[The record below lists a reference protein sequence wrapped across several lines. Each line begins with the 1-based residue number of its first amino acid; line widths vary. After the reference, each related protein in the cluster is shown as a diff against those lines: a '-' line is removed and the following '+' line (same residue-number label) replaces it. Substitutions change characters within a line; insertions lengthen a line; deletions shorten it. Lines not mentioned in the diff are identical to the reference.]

1 MVFLTGAPAS
11 GKTTLGRRLAAALGV
26 PFVDLDAEIVRR
38 AGRSIPEIFAADGEA
53 AFRDIESQTLTSLA
67 VVGGTPTLPAAN
79 GSAAAG
85 VVALGGGTLLRD
97 ANRAFCESHGT
108 VFCLDT
114 PSGEELARRLGAAQG
129 TRPLGDRAK
138 ERAAHYASFPNRVA
152 GWFELED
159 SLVVVGRGIA
169 PAILA
174 GKRVVADATVADL
187 WQEKLGLNLITAI
200 PSGEQHKTIQT
211 VTSLWSAFAKAGLG
225 RKDVVTALGGGVTGD
240 LTGFAAATWM
250 RGIDWINVPTTL
262 LSMVDAST
270 GGKTGC
276 DLPEGKNLAGA
287 FHAPRLVVIDVDF
300 LKTLPEKI
308 LRDGKAEMIKH
319 EIIKQRT
326 VNSEQR
332 TDAVAEASCSGCQ
345 SHVSDDA
352 HVSHVPNSKDVAD
365 QGASKCKPMPSAREI
380 YDNLAVKVGI
390 VREDPFETKGRRL
403 LLNCGHTVG
412 HAIEKATNY
421 AVTHGEAVA
430 IGCVEEAKIAVRRG
444 LAPKDWPGEL
454 ERAFEEAGFEI
465 QRTENSEQR
474 TEDCEQRTVNSEQR
488 TEDCEQRTEDCE
500 QRTVNSEQR
509 TEAEDLSALVHLM
522 KGDKKRAGA
531 VVTFALPCGWGDVRA
546 VPIDLDKETP

>member
-1 MVFLTGAPAS
+1 MIFLTGAPAS

-26 PFVDLDAEIVRR
+26 SFTDLDAEIVRR
-38 AGRSIPEIFAADGEA
+38 AGRSIPEIFAAGGEP
-53 AFRDIESQTLTSLA
+53 AFRDIESQTLAA
-67 VVGGTPTLPAAN
+67 VAGEAAP
-79 GSAAAG
+79 G
-85 VVALGGGTLLRD
+85 VVALGGGTLLSD
-97 ANRAFCESHGT
+97 ANRALCEKAGT
-108 VFCLDT
+108 VFCIDT
-114 PSGEELARRLGAAQG
+114 PSDEELARRLGAAQG

-152 GWFELED
+152 GWFDLGN

-187 WQEKLGLNLITAI
+187 WEEKLGLNLVATI
-200 PSGEQHKTIQT
+200 PSGEQHKTIRT
-211 VTSLWSAFAKAGLG
+211 VASLWGAFAKAGLG

-287 FHAPRLVVIDVDF
+287 FHAPKLVVIDVDF
-300 LKTLPEKI
+300 LKTLPKKI

-319 EIIKQRT
+319 EII
-326 VNSEQR
+326 
-332 TDAVAEASCSGCQ
+332 
-345 SHVSDDA
+345 DA
-352 HVSHVPNSKDVAD
+352 H
-365 QGASKCKPMPSAREI
+365 GASMKVEKVEKWKSGKVEKLAEGVPSAREI
-380 YDNLAVKVGI
+380 CDNLAVKVGI
-390 VREDPFETKGRRL
+390 VREDPFETKGKRI

-421 AVTHGEAVA
+421 ALSHGEAVA
-430 IGCVEEAKIAVRRG
+430 VGCVEEAKIAVRRG
-444 LAPKDWPGEL
+444 LAPKEWPSKL
-454 ERAFEEAGFEI
+454 ERAFAASGFEMPSPCCQSRVSRDTLVTRDPI
-465 QRTENSEQR
+465 S
-474 TEDCEQRTVNSEQR
+474 
-488 TEDCEQRTEDCE
+488 
-500 QRTVNSEQR
+500 
-509 TEAEDLSALVHLM
+509 LSPLIPLM
-522 KGDKKRAGA
+522 KGDKKRAGS

-546 VPIDLDKETP
+546 VPIDLDKEEL